1 MRRSIPL
8 LKFVD
13 YHRVLGVPRDAG
25 KVWAYCF
32 RLNALCDLFVLP
44 SRWHACS

>member
-1 MRRSIPL
+1 MRRSVPL

-25 KVWAYCF
+25 KVRRFGA
-32 RLNALCDLFVLP
+32 RSAVTKLDLGHGQL
-44 SRWHACS
+44 